1 MNLINSM
8 QLQFHN
14 KQIKKNVPQHTQ
26 KKKHRIERPSK
37 RKQQRGGATSRAGKL
52 PDVNHQV
59 PTL

>member
-1 MNLINSM
+1 MNLIISM

-14 KQIKKNVPQHTQ
+14 KKKTKCFSTHQ
-26 KKKHRIERPSK
+26 KKKHRIERLLK

-52 PDVNHQV
+52 PDVNRQV